1 MANYQARGYY
11 IDPNGRR
18 GDFVVESP
26 SSSRSQ
32 IERIVRNRY
41 DVGREVRINMVD
53 DGGRAERERQE
64 RQRRD
69 QERLRY
75 DALERDL
82 EDSGSNFS
90 NTGTSSPRS
99 RSSVPEGGP
108 GCGVV
113 LLGLIGIIALGAFS
127 GEDLDNLTT
136 PRERTYEAPVEQV
149 EAAPV
154 PEWVQEYA
162 PEQEYAPAPQPEAR
176 QLETREEPIAGYYD
190 IREHGRRNGRDR

>member
-53 DGGRAERERQE
+53 DGGRAERERQD

-82 EDSGSNFS
+82 EDSGSSFS
-90 NTGTSSPRS
+90 GSS
-99 RSSVPEGGP
+99 SSSSGWSSSNNSSSSGGS
-108 GCGVV
+108 GCLV
-113 LLGLIGIIALGAFS
+113 LLGLVGIVLAGAF
-127 GEDLDNLTT
+127 GGTEVFEENTT
-136 PRERTYEAPVEQV
+136 PRERTYEAPVERV

-154 PEWVQEYA
+154 AE
-162 PEQEYAPAPQPEAR
+162 APQWEDYATPPPSYCVTENF
-176 QLETREEPIAGYYD
+176 EPC
-190 IREHGRRNGRDR
+190 